1 MAIQDTMDIKGS
13 LTIQKRDLNNQLV
26 EEIHANNTIVTSGR
40 RLVAQLFSKDFKDTI
55 KPVSQIAIGGNDK
68 AVSDDDVQLVQQILR
83 KDINPIKD
91 SDLVLLPDSNN
102 SKRIKLTITADLQ
115 AEEGNGELKEAALFN
130 ADGVMYN
137 RVVFKPINKTPDFTL
152 TLIWEITF

>member
-68 AVSDDDVQLVQQILR
+68 AVSDDDLQLAQEIFR
-83 KDINPIKD
+83 KKINPIKD
-91 SDLVLLPDSNN
+91 SDLVLLPDS
-102 SKRIKLTITADLQ
+102 KRIKLTITADLQ
-115 AEEGNGELKEAALFN
+115 AGEGNGELKEAALFN
-130 ADGVMYN
+130 EDKVMYN
-137 RVVFKPINKTPDFTL
+137 RVIFKPINKTSDFTL

>member
-68 AVSDDDVQLVQQILR
+68 AVSDDDLQLAQEIFR
-83 KDINPIKD
+83 KNIKPIKD
-91 SDLVLLPDSNN
+91 SDLVLLPD

-115 AEEGNGELKEAALFN
+115 AGEGNGELKEAALFN
-130 ADGVMYN
+130 EDKVMYN
-137 RVVFKPINKTPDFTL
+137 RVIFKPINKTTDFTL

>member
-68 AVSDDDVQLVQQILR
+68 AVSNDDQKLDKEILR
-83 KDINPIKD
+83 KGINTIKD
-91 SDLVLLPDSNN
+91 SDLVVLPD
-102 SKRIKLTITADLQ
+102 KRIKLTITADLQ

-130 ADGVMYN
+130 EDQVMYN
-137 RVVFKPINKTPDFTL
+137 RVIFKPINKTPDFTL

>member
-40 RLVAQLFSKDFKDTI
+40 RLVAQLFSQEFKDTI

-68 AVSDDDVQLVQQILR
+68 AVSDDDLQLAQEIFR
-83 KDINPIKD
+83 KKINPIKD
-91 SDLVLLPDSNN
+91 SDLVLLPDS
-102 SKRIKLTITADLQ
+102 KRIKLTITADLQ
-115 AEEGNGELKEAALFN
+115 AGEGNGELKEAALFN
-130 ADGVMYN
+130 EDKVMYN
-137 RVVFKPINKTPDFTL
+137 RVIFKPINKTPDFTL

>member
-26 EEIHANNTIVTSGR
+26 EEIHANNSIVTSGR

-68 AVSDDDVQLVQQILR
+68 AVSDDDQKLDQEIFR
-83 KDINPIKD
+83 KEINPIKD
-91 SDLVLLPDSNN
+91 SDLVVLPD
-102 SKRIKLTITADLQ
+102 KRIKLTITADLQ

-130 ADGVMYN
+130 EDQVMYN
-137 RVVFKPINKTPDFTL
+137 RVILKPINKTPDFTL